1 MFSPHFES
9 RGRDSSH
16 AGWGCQFSINLLPRL
31 ICRLHSKSAWDHF
44 SAMRSW
50 RKSPDV
56 TGNLKANGEGVDLIC
71 ASSPVRASTRS
82 TSASAPTYFLDNIC
96 VLQLFDESHPI
107 APPGFWFI
115 PLLFFFVFFLFCCS
129 KHTPKKSVSLIV
141 KANKAS
147 GDSLAFGC
155 SAPAPEY
162 CPLLFFFLFFC
173 SVAPNH
179 LLRSLWWPLLK
190 HSLRTNIVP
199 PPFLLSPRWKRR
211 N

>member
-9 RGRDSSH
+9 WGRDSSH

-31 ICRLHSKSAWDHF
+31 ICRLHSESAWDHF
-44 SAMRSW
+44 SAMQSW
-50 RKSPDV
+50 WKVPTWPAIWGQ
-56 TGNLKANGEGVDLIC
+56 TGELIC
-71 ASSPVRASTRS
+71 ASSPSGRAHAALLRLHLLIFSTTFVSCSCLRS
-82 TSASAPTYFLDNIC
+82 LI
-96 VLQLFDESHPI
+96 
-107 APPGFWFI
+107 PPPPPDSGS
-115 PLLFFFVFFLFCCS
+115 FLFCFFVCCC
-129 KHTPKKSVSLIV
+129 KHTPKKSESLIV

-190 HSLRTNIVP
+190 HSLRTNTTPPHPQPSSSSP
-199 PPFLLSPRWKRR
+199 PPPMKKT
-211 N
+211 